1 MARNQLVPCFSH
13 ALDVIGAGS
22 GHRETPT
29 VAALATV
36 ASLLLS
42 ACAST
47 SGMVADNIPAWL
59 GGMPNDVP
67 PRRGTVEYDEWQR
80 KRAEEAA
87 KIKSK

>member
-1 MARNQLVPCFSH
+1 MA
-13 ALDVIGAGS
+13 IMK
-22 GHRETPT
+22 PT

-36 ASLLLS
+36 ASLFLS

-47 SGMVADNIPAWL
+47 SGVVADNVPTWL

>member
-1 MARNQLVPCFSH
+1 MATVK
-13 ALDVIGAGS
+13 
-22 GHRETPT
+22 TPT
-29 VAALATV
+29 VGALATV

-42 ACAST
+42 ACTST
-47 SGMVADNIPAWL
+47 SGVVADNIPAWL
-59 GGMPNDVP
+59 GGVPNDVP